1 MIILGLV
8 IMENPK
14 DINNKKNSD
23 KKSKMILE
31 LESQVEIGVWIQ
43 VIGQIIEVNGLS
55 KLAQI
60 QEEPNTVGEKKY

>member
-1 MIILGLV
+1 MITLGLV